1 MKIIFMNQAMT
12 SYVEFMRR
20 VIDMKK
26 NPDEKTEIQYQNF
39 ISRYRQ
45 MKNNE
50 EIKSSVSEVQS
61 CCILDTDLIKIY
73 YVDMPQ
79 LWAFLHLV
87 IEAIKKQNLSFSF
100 WSYTPE
106 DFMCI
111 KSILKRMWFIKKNQY
126 GCSYIYLEDEDN
138 QIDVELKLFHTRK
151 GFEKCRENVEQ
162 TVKVC
167 KATKYKMKE
176 MFKNRA

>member
-1 MKIIFMNQAMT
+1 MKTIFLNQAII

-20 VIDMKK
+20 IIDMKK
-26 NPDEKTEIQYQNF
+26 NPDEKTEKQYQDF
-39 ISRYRQ
+39 ITRYRQ

-50 EIKSSVSEVQS
+50 EIKSSVSDVQS
-61 CCILDTDLIKIY
+61 SCILNTDLIKIY

-87 IEAIKKQNLSFSF
+87 IEAMKEQNLSFSF
-100 WSYTPE
+100 WSYTTE
-106 DFMCI
+106 DFISI
-111 KSILKRMWFIKKNQY
+111 KSVLKQLWFIKKNQY

-138 QIDVELKLFHTRK
+138 QVDVELKLFHTRK
-151 GFEKCRENVEQ
+151 SFEKCRENIEQ

>member
-1 MKIIFMNQAMT
+1 MKTIFMNQAIT

-26 NPDEKTEIQYQNF
+26 NPDEKTEIQYQDF

-79 LWAFLHLV
+79 PG
-87 IEAIKKQNLSFSF
+87 LSF
-100 WSYTPE
+100 
-106 DFMCI
+106 I
-111 KSILKRMWFIKKNQY
+111 
-126 GCSYIYLEDEDN
+126 
-138 QIDVELKLFHTRK
+138 
-151 GFEKCRENVEQ
+151 
-162 TVKVC
+162 
-167 KATKYKMKE
+167 
-176 MFKNRA
+176 